1 MVAVKS
7 PSSTLTFTVLPAM
20 TLSKIS
26 PLPISLVAT
35 TPYEDTVSK
44 VIALPVGVVA
54 IWKLLAVELI
64 T

>member
-1 MVAVKS
+1 MDAIKS

-20 TLSKIS
+20 TLSKMK

-35 TPYEDTVSK
+35 TPNEDTV
-44 VIALPVGVVA
+44 VRDRAAPPEVAA